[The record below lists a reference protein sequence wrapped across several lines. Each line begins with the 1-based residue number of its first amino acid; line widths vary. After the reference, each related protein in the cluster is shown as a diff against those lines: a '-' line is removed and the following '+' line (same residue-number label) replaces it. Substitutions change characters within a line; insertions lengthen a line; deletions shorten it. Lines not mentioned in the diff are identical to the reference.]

1 MVIIKRDG
9 SEMEFNSE
17 KIKTAIKK
25 ANNSVE
31 KDDKILD
38 PDINYIANEIEDKLS
53 KSEYVHNVEDIQNMV
68 EEYLFEKD
76 KFKLAKNYITY
87 RYLHNLN
94 RDNNEFLDITE
105 TILNHKNEEIEEE
118 NANKNPSIISTQR
131 DYIAGEVSKM
141 YCKSRIYPAD
151 IIKAHNDGLIH
162 IHDLDYV
169 AMKTYNCSLVNI
181 DDMLQNGTIIS
192 GSYIS
197 KPKSFTTACNI
208 TTQIMAQVA
217 SQQYGGQTVN
227 VHHISKFVDVS
238 RQKFIKQLEK
248 EFEETGITV
257 TKAQFDKIIEDL
269 VAEEI
274 KKGVQM
280 IQYQINTLQ
289 TTNGQAPFASLFIY
303 FNEAE
308 PGRDRE
314 DLVLVSKE
322 ILKQRIKGIQNK
334 VGAWVAPSF
343 PKILYVLDTSN
354 CNENT
359 PYWEVT
365 KLAAEC
371 TSKRMV
377 PDYISEKVMKE
388 LKDENVFGCMGCRSF
403 LSVWKDSEGNPK
415 FWGRFNKGVVT
426 INLPDVAMTIMD
438 KYGKNAIDNEKAINE
453 FWNLLDERLEICHRA
468 LLIRAHYLEGTSSD
482 VAPILWQDG
491 ALARLKPHETI
502 DKLLKGG
509 YSTISLGYVGIYET
523 VKALTGKSNTD
534 PSIHNFALSIVKYL
548 NNKCTEWNNIPDEN
562 YGFSLYGTPEESLTY
577 KFSKAL
583 IKRHGKIDG
592 ITDKLYIVNSYHV
605 DPRENIDAFNKLKF
619 ESEFQKY
626 TTGGAISYIETP
638 NLINN
643 QEAILSVIKFI
654 YDNIWYAELNCKLD
668 YCQKCGYDGE
678 IKLDKNEHNKW
689 IWKCPN
695 CENTD
700 INSMNIVRRVCG
712 YLSNANAM
720 NQGRKDEI
728 AQRVLHL

>member
-9 SEMEFNSE
+9 SEVDFDSS
-17 KIKTAIKK
+17 KIKTAIVK
-25 ANNSVE
+25 ANSSVDDNEKISNS
-31 KDDKILD
+31 
-38 PDINYIANEIEDKLS
+38 DIDIIVSNITKNIESSNYI
-53 KSEYVHNVEDIQNMV
+53 HNVEDIQNLV
-68 EEYLFEKD
+68 EESLFKSN

-94 RDNNEFLDITE
+94 RQNNEFLDVTE
-105 TILNHKNEEIEEE
+105 TILNHKNEEVEEE
-118 NANKNPSIISTQR
+118 NANKNPAIISTQR
-131 DYIAGEVSKM
+131 DYIAGEVNKM
-141 YCKSRIYPAD
+141 YSRSRIYPAD
-151 IIKAHNDGLIH
+151 IIKAHDEGLIH

-169 AMKTYNCSLVNI
+169 AMKTYNCSLINI

-192 GSYIS
+192 NSYIS
-197 KPKSFTTACNI
+197 KPKSFTTACNV

-238 RQKFIKQLEK
+238 RQKFIKYLNEELNKNDIKISKEK
-248 EFEETGITV
+248 
-257 TKAQFDKIIEDL
+257 FDSLINDM
-269 VAEEI
+269 VSDEI

-314 DLVLVSKE
+314 DLVLVTKE

-354 CNENT
+354 CDETT

-365 KLAAEC
+365 ELAAEC

-377 PDYISEKVMKE
+377 PDYISEKVMKSI
-388 LKDENVFGCMGCRSF
+388 KDGNVFGCMGCRSF
-403 LSVWKDSEGNPK
+403 LSVWKDSSGNPK

-426 INLPDVAMTIMD
+426 LNLPDIALTIRD
-438 KYGKNAIDNEKAINE
+438 KYGENSINNSEIMKE
-453 FWNLLDERLEICHRA
+453 FWNLLNERLELVHRA
-468 LLIRAHYLEGTSSD
+468 LLIRAHYLEGTLSD

-491 ALARLKPHETI
+491 ALARLKPGEKI
-502 DKLLKGG
+502 DPLLKGG

-523 VKALTGKSNTD
+523 VMALTGKSNTD
-534 PSIHNFALSIVKYL
+534 PSNYELGLSIVKFL
-548 NNKCTEWNNIPDEN
+548 NEKCTEWNNIPDEN

-577 KFSKAL
+577 KFAKTL
-583 IKRHGKIDG
+583 IKRHGKIKG

-605 DPRENIDAFNKLKF
+605 DPRENIDAFSKLKF

-638 NLINN
+638 NLVNN

-654 YDNIWYAELNCKLD
+654 YNNIWYAELNCKMD

-678 IKLDKNEHNKW
+678 IKLVKNKNNKW

-695 CENTD
+695 CGNED
-700 INSMNIVRRVCG
+700 INFMNIVRRVCG